1 VTPEAEERLT
11 KAERFLSQ
19 AMGLSARAAPEAIIH
34 LTYYAMLH
42 AAAAV
47 VVERLGRTPKTH
59 GGIIGQF
66 AQLTRAEGENARS
79 FGRALNRAEDI
90 RLMADYAYDTAPEA
104 ADASAARKAAVPFV
118 AYCRSLL

>member
-1 VTPEAEERLT
+1 
-11 KAERFLSQ
+11 
-19 AMGLSARAAPEAIIH
+19 
-34 LTYYAMLH
+34 MLH

-66 AQLTRAEGENARS
+66 AQLARAEGEAGRS
-79 FGRALNRAEDI
+79 FGRALNRAEDT
-90 RLMADYAYDTAPEA
+90 RLVSDYAHGTVPDAK
-104 ADASAARKAAVPFV
+104 DASAAREAAIEFV

>member
-1 VTPEAEERLT
+1 MTPEAEERLA
-11 KAERFLSQ
+11 KAERLLSQ
-19 AMGLSARAAPEAIIH
+19 AVGLSAEAAPEAIIH

-47 VVERLGRTPKTH
+47 IVERLGRTAKTH

-66 AQLTRAEGENARS
+66 SQLTKEGGDVARA
-79 FGRALNRAEDI
+79 FGRTLNRAEDM
-90 RLMADYAYDTAPEA
+90 RLMSDYAYDDAPDA
-104 ADASAARKAAVPFV
+104 TDASGIQETAIRFV